1 MKTTTTRKNV
11 TKRTLAG
18 ILAMTSMMTVA
29 VPTAVQSGML
39 TPSITASAAYLST
52 KTENRDAIDAYFKSL
67 EYDESAVLAANLA
80 TQEQTRDVIVRGAN
94 GNYMV
99 MRQTRAQDTEC
110 FDTFSVMN
118 SMTDIIYPGSLLVA
132 DRYLLAG
139 NPTPI
144 EIARNP
150 LKITIANANTTKGT
164 GVSTTVNP
172 TKASDVYDGIKKLRD
187 DFAEGTDF
195 PAQISARI
203 EKVESAEQI
212 KAKMHLSQKV
222 WGEMSLDV
230 EAVNN
235 HKKQACMVDISQVFY
250 TVTADKCKGADLFA
264 DDVTVDDV
272 AYEIDDDNPAVMV
285 SSVDYGRKII
295 ACIQTDDTSFDLKT
309 SLEASGLGG
318 KLEGKAEAEYS
329 KQLSE
334 CSVKVFILGG
344 SSSKGGQFL
353 TLSIDQLLKIAGET
367 TGYEGYAMPISYST
381 RFAKS
386 GRVAQSNYLGDKWVN
401 EVTEE
406 RTTKK
411 VLFQTENFDKD
422 LTSATV
428 KIYGKKILGINKFGR
443 FIPSEEMLL
452 DEITLDHAT
461 RTEGIS
467 ALEGDVLLDTV
478 RFVFTYTGANNMGL
492 ENNGEVSLNKLYTDT
507 RLNHVG
513 YWDGCVRTDRSI
525 DGIDSVRIFFA
536 QCYDKNDIKEQYVSV
551 DIMTTGV
558 FKNEVNVYST
568 GCTVLRSKKLDISG
582 PKVNG

>member
-1 MKTTTTRKNV
+1 MKATATTRKHSA
-11 TKRTLAG
+11 KRTFAG
-18 ILAMTSMMTVA
+18 ILATLSLAA
-29 VPTAVQSGML
+29 VTIPTAAQAGML
-39 TPSITASAAYLST
+39 TPCITASAAYLST

-99 MRQTRAQDTEC
+99 MHQTRAQDTEC

-203 EKVESAEQI
+203 EKIESAEQI

-222 WGEMSLDV
+222 WGEMNLDV

-318 KLEGKAEAEYS
+318 KLAGKAEAEYS
-329 KQLSE
+329 KQLSD

-386 GRVAQSNYLGDKWVN
+386 GRVAQSNYLGDKWIN
-401 EVTEE
+401 EVTES
-406 RTTKK
+406 RTAKK
-411 VLFQTENFDKD
+411 VNFTTARFGDD

-428 KIYGKKILGINKFGR
+428 KIYGKKILGINDYGR
-443 FIPSEEMLL
+443 FIPSEEVLL

-461 RTEGIS
+461 QTEGIS
-467 ALEGDVLLDTV
+467 SIDGDVLLDTV
-478 RFVFTYTGANNMGL
+478 RFVFSYEGENHKEL
-492 ENNGEVSLNKLYTDT
+492 ENGGAIKLYDAFVYPECRGSFEASQAIQTLDDI
-507 RLNHVG
+507 HSIEIGVG
-513 YWDGCVRTDRSI
+513 KSI
-525 DGIDSVRIFFA
+525 HPDENGNPLGRPVERCAYININA
-536 QCYDKNDIKEQYVSV
+536 EIEKNGKSWISM
-551 DIMTTGV
+551 I
-558 FKNEVNVYST
+558 
-568 GCTVLRSKKLDISG
+568 GCTSIWEKA
-582 PKVNG
+582 

>member
-1 MKTTTTRKNV
+1 MKATATTRKNNA
-11 TKRTLAG
+11 KRALAG
-18 ILAMTSMMTVA
+18 VLATLSLAA
-29 VPTAVQSGML
+29 VTIPTAAQAGML
-39 TPSITASAAYLST
+39 TPCITASAAYLST

-94 GNYMV
+94 GNYTV
-99 MRQTRAQDTEC
+99 MHQTRAQDTEC

-203 EKVESAEQI
+203 EKIESAEQI

-222 WGEMSLDV
+222 WGEMNLDV

-318 KLEGKAEAEYS
+318 KLAGKAEAEYS
-329 KQLSE
+329 KQLSD

-401 EVTEE
+401 EVTES
-406 RTTKK
+406 RTAKK
-411 VLFQTENFDKD
+411 VNFTTARFGDD

-428 KIYGKKILGINKFGR
+428 KIYGKKILGINDYGR
-443 FIPSEEMLL
+443 FIPSEEVLL
-452 DEITLDHAT
+452 DEITLDHET
-461 RTEGIS
+461 QTEGIS
-467 ALEGDVLLDTV
+467 SIDGDVLLDTV
-478 RFVFTYTGANNMGL
+478 RFVFSYDGENHKEL
-492 ENNGEVSLNKLYTDT
+492 ENGGAIKLYDAFVHPECRGSLDASQAIQTLDDI
-507 RLNHVG
+507 HSIEIGVG
-513 YWDGCVRTDRSI
+513 KSI
-525 DGIDSVRIFFA
+525 HPDENGNPLGRPVERRAYININA
-536 QCYDKNDIKEQYVSV
+536 EIEKNGKSW
-551 DIMTTGV
+551 
-558 FKNEVNVYST
+558 
-568 GCTVLRSKKLDISG
+568 ISMIG
-582 PKVNG
+582 GTSIWEKA

>member
-1 MKTTTTRKNV
+1 MKATATTRKNNA
-11 TKRTLAG
+11 KRALAG
-18 ILAMTSMMTVA
+18 VLATLSLAA
-29 VPTAVQSGML
+29 VTIPTAAQAGML
-39 TPSITASAAYLST
+39 TPCITASAAYLST

-94 GNYMV
+94 GNYTV
-99 MRQTRAQDTEC
+99 MHQTRAQDTEC

-203 EKVESAEQI
+203 EKIESAEQI

-222 WGEMSLDV
+222 WGEMNLDV

-318 KLEGKAEAEYS
+318 KLAGKAEAEYS
-329 KQLSE
+329 KQLSD

-386 GRVAQSNYLGDKWVN
+386 GRVAQSNYLGDKWIN
-401 EVTEE
+401 EVTES
-406 RTTKK
+406 RTAKK
-411 VLFQTENFDKD
+411 VNFTTARFGDD

-428 KIYGKKILGINKFGR
+428 KIYGKKILGINDFGR
-443 FIPSEEMLL
+443 FIPSEEVLL
-452 DEITLDHAT
+452 DEITLDHET
-461 RTEGIS
+461 QTEGIS
-467 ALEGDVLLDTV
+467 SIDGDVLLDTV
-478 RFVFTYTGANNMGL
+478 RFVFSYEGENHKEL
-492 ENNGEVSLNKLYTDT
+492 ENGGAIKLYDAFMECRGSLDASQAIQTLDDI
-507 RLNHVG
+507 HSIEIGVG
-513 YWDGCVRTDRSI
+513 KSI
-525 DGIDSVRIFFA
+525 HPDENGNPLGRPVERRAYININA
-536 QCYDKNDIKEQYVSV
+536 EIEKNGKSW
-551 DIMTTGV
+551 
-558 FKNEVNVYST
+558 
-568 GCTVLRSKKLDISG
+568 ISMIG
-582 PKVNG
+582 GTSIWEKA